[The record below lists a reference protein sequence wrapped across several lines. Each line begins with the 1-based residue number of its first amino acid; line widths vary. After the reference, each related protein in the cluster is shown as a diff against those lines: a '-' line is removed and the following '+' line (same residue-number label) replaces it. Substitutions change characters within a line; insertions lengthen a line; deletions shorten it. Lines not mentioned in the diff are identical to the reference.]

1 MAKKKVLYL
10 VGSNKFSGA
19 ENVVC
24 TIINNVNNNIDSL
37 YCCPKGPIEEQLKIR
52 KIKYKLINKLNYSCL
67 KKIVNEYNPDYIHA
81 HDYRAT
87 FYASFFYKKCKIIA
101 HIHVNNPVMTK
112 KNFYSVFFNYIFK
125 KVNNIIWV
133 SDSAL
138 DNYYYRKKV
147 ISKSQ
152 VIYNVIDSN
161 YIKKRSQEYSCKEK
175 YDLVFIGRLSTQKNP
190 ERLVELV
197 ELIKQN
203 KTSIKLAIVGD
214 GEKKEEIINL
224 IKEKKLSKNIKI
236 FGFQDN
242 PYPILNNSQLLILT
256 SRWEGTPMVAL
267 EAQALGKPIIST
279 PVDGMKKIIKND
291 YNGYLSENNVDLV
304 NHVISYLDEKT
315 YLNLSKNVKENFR
328 KINNEKEY
336 YKKISNLYINK

>member
-1 MAKKKVLYL
+1 M
-10 VGSNKFSGA
+10 
-19 ENVVC
+19 
-24 TIINNVNNNIDSL
+24 
-37 YCCPKGPIEEQLKIR
+37 
-52 KIKYKLINKLNYSCL
+52 
-67 KKIVNEYNPDYIHA
+67 
-81 HDYRAT
+81 
-87 FYASFFYKKCKIIA
+87 
-101 HIHVNNPVMTK
+101 
-112 KNFYSVFFNYIFK
+112 
-125 KVNNIIWV
+125 
-133 SDSAL
+133 
-138 DNYYYRKKV
+138 
-147 ISKSQ
+147 
-152 VIYNVIDSN
+152 
-161 YIKKRSQEYSCKEK
+161 
-175 YDLVFIGRLSTQKNP
+175 STQKNP
-190 ERLVELV
+190 ERLIELI